1 MGANQTS
8 FKPGNKA
15 YDLSQMGRPEYWTE
29 EKIEGL
35 VIKLHDW
42 LEKDDSICMAGFRGE
57 NSLTPNVMDHIR
69 KKSAVFSS
77 AYKNAQQIVANRMA
91 VKLGNGVHQA
101 HYNKYQSCYDSEL
114 KEHEKEMMAAKEA
127 SQEEE
132 RKRITEAGKL
142 GINLILDQMQSY
154 RSDRNIEDNISI
166 KE

>member
-1 MGANQTS
+1 MPREDGW
-8 FKPGNKA
+8 FKPGNRM
-15 YDLSQMGRPEYWTE
+15 YDLTLIGRPEYWTE
-29 EKIEGL
+29 EKIEEM
-35 VIKLHDW
+35 INKLEVW
-42 LEKDDSICMAGFRGE
+42 LSKEDSICMAGFRGE
-57 NSLTPNVMDHIR
+57 NSLTPDVMENLK
-69 KKSAVFSS
+69 KKSTVF
-77 AYKNAQQIVANRMA
+77 ARMYKNAQQIIANRMA

-101 HYNKYQSCYDSEL
+101 HYNKYQSVYDSEL